1 MNFSSEELLGYLAAF
16 IWPFFRISSMF
27 VSIPVFSV
35 RSVPA
40 RLRVAASLLIC
51 IVVIPTLP
59 PMPKVELF
67 SFQGWMISIQQIAI
81 GLTTGFILQMVFS
94 IMLFAGQTIAYSMGL
109 GFASMVDP
117 ATGVQVPVIAQLFV
131 ISGSLL
137 FLSVNGH
144 LLLIEMLVQSFSSLP
159 VAENGLAALDLWQ
172 VVTWSS
178 RIFAGGLLLSMPIM
192 ITLLFVNI
200 GFGIAS
206 KAAPQLQL
214 FGVGFPI
221 TILLG
226 MVLVWMALASMLDG
240 FANILQQSYGYLSQ
254 LLRLS

>member
-1 MNFSSEELLGYLAAF
+1 MNFTEDELLAYLAAF

-27 VSIPVFSV
+27 ISIPVFSV

-40 RLRVAASLLIC
+40 RLRVMLSLLITL
-51 IVVIPTLP
+51 VISPTLP
-59 PMPKVELF
+59 AMPVVDLF
-67 SFQGWMISIQQIAI
+67 SFEGWMITIQQIAI

-94 IMLFAGQTIAYSMGL
+94 IMLFAGQSIAYSMGL

-131 ISGSLL
+131 ISSSLL
-137 FLSVNGH
+137 FLGLNGH
-144 LLLIEMLVQSFSSLP
+144 LLLIEMLAQSFSSLP
-159 VAENGLAALDLWQ
+159 VSDHGMDKLDLWM
-172 VVTWSS
+172 VVSWSS
-178 RIFAGGLLLSMPIM
+178 QIFAGGLLLAMPI
-192 ITLLFVNI
+192 ITTLLFVNI
-200 GFGIAS
+200 SFGIAS

-226 MVLVWMALASMLDG
+226 MVLIWIALDSMLDG
-240 FANILQQSYGYLSQ
+240 FAEILQQSYGYLSH
-254 LLRLS
+254 LLRLK